1 MNEKDP
7 ALKIINEV
15 FFRRTTYTVGKKVKV
30 IEPMDEYWR
39 ECTALLILAVVHYL
53 KEHRSKDEHCYF
65 AVLDFINKA
74 RHMSVDELTALFG
87 DGIICGTSEAF
98 KVYSDFLDKAGKT
111 VTSVM
116 IAAITELK
124 GIYFDKQGIA
134 EFERVFEL

>member
-1 MNEKDP
+1 
-7 ALKIINEV
+7 
-15 FFRRTTYTVGKKVKV
+15 
-30 IEPMDEYWR
+30 MDS
-39 ECTALLILAVVHYL
+39 A
-53 KEHRSKDEHCYF
+53 
-65 AVLDFINKA
+65 
-74 RHMSVDELTALFG
+74 
-87 DGIICGTSEAF
+87 SEAF